1 MKQVKKISILI
12 IVLVFTFVL
21 FGCGKEQYTVTL
33 LSDDGTMFKELV
45 VLEGETIELGKIEKK
60 GYTFEGWVYEDKLLT
75 SLSGVKE
82 NISLSPQFKIN
93 QYTYKFIVDGK
104 VIKEEIADY
113 GTTIDYPEDPIK
125 EDTVESN
132 FTFVKWDNDAT
143 ILEEDEIFK
152 AVFLEGVN
160 QYTYKFV
167 VDGQVIK
174 EETVDYYSTIEFPID
189 PEKEGTEQ
197 YLYKF
202 VGWDNESKVVT
213 GDLVFNAIFKEIL
226 RKYTYMFI
234 VDGEVIKEETVDY
247 GTEISYPSD
256 PTKESVDGVEYKFVG
271 WDNNAKIVNG
281 DLVFSAIFSEIVE
294 QYTYKFVVDGEVI
307 KEETVDKGTLPIAP
321 NNPTKETVNGVKYK
335 FIGWDKEIKAITE
348 DITYTAIFEEIAPVT
363 SLEGLKLSILG
374 DSISTFYAEGSVM
387 NSYYG
392 GEKQFYYPIYSSTI
406 KTVDLTWWYKLLK
419 NTKMELGINN
429 SWSGSCASGSGPS
442 AGQND
447 GRIFTIDD
455 NGMPDVVI
463 IYLGTND
470 CVSGVSTE
478 EFGRAI
484 ETMITKIRN
493 LGETKILIT
502 TLGYSAYKGASYK
515 EETRISYN
523 ERIREIADTYNCGIV
538 PLDDYIVND
547 NYMIYLGDNLHYN
560 AKGADLLSKI
570 FEKSINEYF
579 GFKYDKEIEVEHQE
593 VLPEG
598 VLGKITVTS
607 NGDFWKEYASNVFL
621 YSAEGAIN
629 PQFSLRIEITL
640 NKENNKYYVTNIYKS
655 GETKKCQGDYVLILS
670 DDHSEKMSL
679 EKNLANV
686 VVGSIVEFDVSGVFP
701 KEVVF
706 KNGDGN
712 GPSSGNPETPENPDV
727 PNIIEGQ
734 LHVGAY
740 NTGVWSLYESTV
752 MAYSY
757 DSIDKNSTFIYFNMI
772 KLTKNTDDENY
783 TITGLKPSGTTEDF
797 TSCDYYILIYSSLSE
812 KTYFENAN
820 IGDQVI
826 INGDITSGNCNLE
839 FK

>member
-1 MKQVKKISILI
+1 
-12 IVLVFTFVL
+12 
-21 FGCGKEQYTVTL
+21 
-33 LSDDGTMFKELV
+33 
-45 VLEGETIELGKIEKK
+45 
-60 GYTFEGWVYEDKLLT
+60 
-75 SLSGVKE
+75 
-82 NISLSPQFKIN
+82 
-93 QYTYKFIVDGK
+93 
-104 VIKEEIADY
+104 
-113 GTTIDYPEDPIK
+113 
-125 EDTVESN
+125 
-132 FTFVKWDNDAT
+132 
-143 ILEEDEIFK
+143 
-152 AVFLEGVN
+152 
-160 QYTYKFV
+160 
-167 VDGQVIK
+167 
-174 EETVDYYSTIEFPID
+174 
-189 PEKEGTEQ
+189 
-197 YLYKF
+197 
-202 VGWDNESKVVT
+202 
-213 GDLVFNAIFKEIL
+213 
-226 RKYTYMFI
+226 
-234 VDGEVIKEETVDY
+234 
-247 GTEISYPSD
+247 
-256 PTKESVDGVEYKFVG
+256 
-271 WDNNAKIVNG
+271 
-281 DLVFSAIFSEIVE
+281 
-294 QYTYKFVVDGEVI
+294 
-307 KEETVDKGTLPIAP
+307 
-321 NNPTKETVNGVKYK
+321 
-335 FIGWDKEIKAITE
+335 
-348 DITYTAIFEEIAPVT
+348 
-363 SLEGLKLSILG
+363 
-374 DSISTFYAEGSVM
+374 M

-392 GEKQFYYPIYSSTI
+392 GENQFYYPLYSSTI

-429 SWSGSCASGSGPS
+429 SWSGSCASGSGSS

-470 CVSGVSTE
+470 CASGVSTE

-655 GETKKCQGDYVLILS
+655 GETPKYQGDYVLILS
-670 DDHSEKMSL
+670 DAHSEKMSL

-686 VVGSIVEFDVSGVFP
+686 VVGSIVEFDASGVFP

-740 NTGVWSLYESTV
+740 NTGVWTLYESTV

-757 DSIDKNSTFIYFNMI
+757 DSIDTNSTFINFNMI
-772 KLTKNTDDENY
+772 KLTKNTNDENY

-797 TSCDYYILIYSSLSE
+797 TSCDYYILIFSSLSE